1 MKRFKSRVMK
11 EPLTLA
17 LNLRRKLWLNKLMSR
32 YLLDVP
38 IELEFNPSFMVFILL
53 PKGTRI
59 LVMVH

>member
-11 EPLTLA
+11 EPLPLA
-17 LNLRRKLWLNKLMSR
+17 LNPRRKLRLNRLTSP

-53 PKGTRI
+53 PKGTHI
-59 LVMVH
+59 LVIVH